1 MQMRKFLRG
10 AYVALLMLAGI
21 CFVLSD
27 RGSWLEMAA
36 GLFLCGTALRTL
48 AVYQHDGHLR
58 GVRRLSLAGG
68 FRIAYELYLAAGA
81 LALLAAFTVL
91 ELPSALIFGYFI
103 VVWMWMSGWVLW
115 ELTRRNRSR
124 ADSRAVDGGPSADR

>member
-1 MQMRKFLRG
+1 MRRFLRG
-10 AYVALLMLAGI
+10 AYVGSLMLAGI

-36 GLFLCGTALRTL
+36 GIFLCGVALRTL
-48 AVYQHDGHLR
+48 AVYQHGGHLR
-58 GVRRLSLAGG
+58 GVPRLSLAGG
-68 FRIAYELYLAAGA
+68 FRIAYELYLGAGA
-81 LALLAAFTVL
+81 LALLAAFTLL

-115 ELTRRNRSR
+115 ELTRRTRPR
-124 ADSRAVDGGPSADR
+124 AEPRAVDSRPSADR